1 MRGAV
6 LEIMPS
12 NHCDQLALYIAVAV
26 DVALSCLDRPV
37 TSEQL
42 HIAQRATGLVILVRP
57 PIKSKTYAIGRSIE
71 DCSCPQYVRKRVVA
85 WRYRKDVRSPMRGQ
99 GGQIKSKVYATSA

>member
-42 HIAQRATGLVILVRP
+42 HIAQRATGLVSP
-57 PIKSKTYAIGRSIE
+57 CAPTNKIKNLRHRA
-71 DCSCPQYVRKRVVA
+71 VN
-85 WRYRKDVRSPMRGQ
+85 
-99 GGQIKSKVYATSA
+99 